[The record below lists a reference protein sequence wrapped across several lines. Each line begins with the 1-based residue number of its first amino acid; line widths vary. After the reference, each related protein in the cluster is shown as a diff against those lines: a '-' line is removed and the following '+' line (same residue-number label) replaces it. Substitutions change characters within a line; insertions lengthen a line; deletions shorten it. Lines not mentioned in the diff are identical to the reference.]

1 MTLFKTVIA
10 AANVL
15 SAMYERSV
23 FSYRGINLRN
33 RLNQECANSTTH
45 RRALNEGFF
54 SINCFSSPRGR
65 MWGMNPLD
73 STVSSLPTY
82 AASRQRFC
90 GVPSFSGAITL
101 LFSKESRETLSCRLA
116 PLTTSDKG
124 APFSST
130 SKCRFVP
137 FFSPIRWVGAD
148 RFLRK
153 RCLNVRPVG
162 RLPEPGDTF
171 HGIVFS
177 QPALPYATKHPRSG
191 PLLKFSMN
199 HRRADSFKF
208 LSWQGVPN
216 DTCPQDVHYCGEEES
231 VRVLW
236 FSATARLTGIFFSS
250 FARICGDQ
258 RFNDPPECVRNFPG
272 FDACHFCLRWLV
284 FSGIRANG
292 AKIASNLFVD
302 KCLSRL
308 LQLFRDRNLIPWQKN
323 ITPVRNSVLSIAGV
337 NSWR

>member
-1 MTLFKTVIA
+1 MTLFKTIIA

-33 RLNQECANSTTH
+33 RLNHECANSTTH
-45 RRALNEGFF
+45 RRALNEGSV
-54 SINCFSSPRGR
+54 SINFFSSPRGR

-73 STVSSLPTY
+73 ITVSSLPTY

-90 GVPSFSGAITL
+90 GVSSFSGVITL
-101 LFSKESRETLSCRLA
+101 FFSKESRETLSCRLA

-137 FFSPIRWVGAD
+137 FFSPIRWIGAD
-148 RFLRK
+148 GFLRK
-153 RCLNVRPVG
+153 RSLDVRPVG

-177 QPALPYATKHPRSG
+177 QPVLPYATKYSRPG

-199 HRRADSFKF
+199 HRRTDSFKF
-208 LSWQGVPN
+208 LSRQSVPN
-216 DTCPQDVHYCGEEES
+216 DPCPQDVHYHGEKES
-231 VRVLW
+231 VRILW
-236 FSATARLTGIFFSS
+236 LSATARFAGIFFSS
-250 FARICGDQ
+250 FAWICGDQ
-258 RFNDPPECVRNFPG
+258 RFNDRPKCIRNFPG
-272 FDACHFCLRWLV
+272 FDACHFSLRCLV
-284 FSGIRANG
+284 FNGI
-292 AKIASNLFVD
+292 
-302 KCLSRL
+302 
-308 LQLFRDRNLIPWQKN
+308 
-323 ITPVRNSVLSIAGV
+323 
-337 NSWR
+337 

>member
-1 MTLFKTVIA
+1 MA

-33 RLNQECANSTTH
+33 RLNHECANSTTQ
-45 RRALNEGFF
+45 RRALNEGSF
-54 SINCFSSPRGR
+54 SINFFSSPRGR

-73 STVSSLPTY
+73 ITVSSLPTY

-90 GVPSFSGAITL
+90 REASFSGAIAL
-101 LFSKESRETLSCRLA
+101 SFSKESRKTLSCRLA

-137 FFSPIRWVGAD
+137 FFSPIRRVGAD
-148 RFLRK
+148 GFLRK
-153 RCLNVRPVG
+153 RCLDVRPVG
-162 RLPEPGDTF
+162 RLPEPGDTL

-177 QPALPYATKHPRSG
+177 QPALPYATKHSCPG

-199 HRRADSFKF
+199 HRRTDSLKF
-208 LSWQGVPN
+208 LSRQGVP
-216 DTCPQDVHYCGEEES
+216 DYSCPQDVHYRGEKES
-231 VRVLW
+231 VRILW
-236 FSATARLTGIFFSS
+236 LSTTARLAGIFFSS

-258 RFNDPPECVRNFPG
+258 RCNDRPECIRNFPG
-272 FDACHFCLRWLV
+272 FDACHFFLRCLI
-284 FSGIRANG
+284 FNGILANG
-292 AKIASNLFVD
+292 AKIARKLFID
-302 KCLSRL
+302 KY
-308 LQLFRDRNLIPWQKN
+308 LFYL
-323 ITPVRNSVLSIAGV
+323 
-337 NSWR
+337 